1 MMQHVQSENVRDAGV
16 AKRQPLRVG
25 NRVQPRAP
33 HEVSRENIWRELLKK
48 AWTGSDFERKSF
60 WLTERQQTREKF
72 LLVNAPQDG
81 LLLPNAAV
89 PEKLLVSLRIDSH
102 STFFIVLASTASSLE
117 SLHDGFDGLLI
128 LLVFPSDGS

>member
-1 MMQHVQSENVRDAGV
+1 MMEHVQSENVRDTGV
-16 AKRQPLRVG
+16 AKRKLLRVG

-33 HEVSRENIWRELLKK
+33 HDVSRENIWRELLKK
-48 AWTGSDFERKSF
+48 TRTGSDLERKSP

-102 STFFIVLASTASSLE
+102 STFFYCTGFNGIEPRKLAQWFRRVTNPVDVAF
-117 SLHDGFDGLLI
+117 G
-128 LLVFPSDGS
+128 